1 MSSPVALS
9 PNGAALSL
17 DSLHVRF
24 GTRAGLAHISIQV
37 APGERLA
44 IVGPS
49 GAGKTTFLRAIG
61 GLAPLV
67 SGRVVVD
74 GRDVT
79 SLRPERR
86 NVVYLHQSPVLFE
99 HLSVGENVA
108 FPLRIRRAPAAEVR
122 VQVAAALS
130 AMQLPG
136 FEGRAPHTLS
146 GGQRHRVA
154 LARAIVA
161 RPAVLLLDEPLSALD
176 PALRDDVRAAI
187 IAAQAE
193 SGSAIVFVTHDF
205 DDAGAIA
212 DTIAV
217 LLDGTIVQCA
227 PPAVVFASPAT
238 LAVARLLGVY
248 QTIDGRVSHDSGV
261 QCVFG
266 TLPIP
271 TPLRRGTPVALAFR
285 SSALRVLPL
294 ADEGGGAVARVVGMR
309 HRAHGTS
316 AMVVLENT
324 SPATPMEVVVEP
336 DAVDAFGDNVRL
348 CLDPRAV
355 RVFPA

>member
-1 MSSPVALS
+1 MSPPLAMS

-17 DSLHVRF
+17 ENLHVRF
-24 GTRAGLAHISIQV
+24 GMRAGLTNVSIRV
-37 APGERLA
+37 ARGERLA

-49 GAGKTTFLRAIG
+49 GVGKTTLLRAIA
-61 GLAPLV
+61 GLAPLA
-67 SGRVVVD
+67 SGRIVVD

-108 FPLRIRRAPAAEVR
+108 FSLRIRSAPAEEVR

-130 AMQLPG
+130 AMQLSG
-136 FEGRAPHTLS
+136 FERRAPHTLS

-187 IAAQAE
+187 VAAQTE
-193 SGSAIVFVTHDF
+193 SGSAVVFVTHDF

-212 DTIAV
+212 DSIAV

-227 PPAVVFASPAT
+227 SPADVFASPAT

-248 QTIDGRVSHDSGV
+248 QTIDGRVSHAGGV

-271 TPLRRGTPVALAFR
+271 TPLSGGTRVVLAFR
-285 SSALRVLPL
+285 SNGLRLLPIT
-294 ADEGGGAVARVVGMR
+294 DESSGAIARVIDMR
-309 HRAHGTS
+309 HRARGTS
-316 AMVVLENT
+316 AMVMLENAAPDT
-324 SPATPMEVVVEP
+324 AMEVVVEP
-336 DAVDAFGDNVRL
+336 NVVDALCGNVRL

-355 RVFPA
+355 RVFPV

>member
-1 MSSPVALS
+1 MNSPLALS
-9 PNGAALSL
+9 PTGAALSL
-17 DSLHVRF
+17 DNLHVRF
-24 GTRAGLAHISIQV
+24 GIRAGLANVSLQV
-37 APGERLA
+37 ARGERLA

-49 GAGKTTFLRAIG
+49 GAGKTTLLRAIG
-61 GLAPLV
+61 GLAPLA
-67 SGRVVVD
+67 SGRIVVD

-79 SLRPERR
+79 SLRPEKR

-99 HLSVGENVA
+99 HLNVGENVA
-108 FPLRIRRAPAAEVR
+108 FPLRIRRAPAADVS

-136 FEGRAPHTLS
+136 FERRAPHTLS

-193 SGSAIVFVTHDF
+193 AGSAIVFVTHDV
-205 DDAGAIA
+205 DDAGALA
-212 DTIAV
+212 DNVAV
-217 LLDGTIVQCA
+217 LLEGTIVQCA
-227 PPAVVFASPAT
+227 PPAAVFASPAT

-248 QTIDGRVSHDSGV
+248 QTIDGRVSNDGGV
-261 QCVFG
+261 QCAFG
-266 TLPIP
+266 TLPIA
-271 TPLRRGTPVALAFR
+271 TPLRSGTAVALAFR
-285 SSALRVLPL
+285 SNALRVLPL
-294 ADEGGGAVARVVGMR
+294 ADVGGGAVARVIGMR

-324 SPATPMEVVVEP
+324 SHATPMEVVVEP
-336 DAVDAFGDNVRL
+336 DTVDALGGLVRL
-348 CLDPRAV
+348 CLEPRAV
-355 RVFPA
+355 RVFPV